1 VYGVAGRRLFAAPMG
16 SPVFVDTAA
25 AAAGEGSS
33 PGVMRE
39 VVEGVV
45 VVRRSLRRVRYHACS
60 RQDLVAARKRERT
73 VRKKSPTQAPNVEP
87 T

>member
-1 VYGVAGRRLFAAPMG
+1 LFAAPMG

-33 PGVMRE
+33 PG

-73 VRKKSPTQAPNVEP
+73 ARKKSPTQAPNVEP